1 MIRIIIAED
10 QAIVRQGLAAL
21 LSRMEGIRVVG
32 EAANG
37 REAVEACRLHRP
49 DLVLMD
55 VQMPVLNG
63 VEATLQ
69 IKKEF
74 PAIQVLILTTFDE
87 DEYLFDALQ
96 NGASGYLLKDATPE
110 KIGEAIREVMKGGA
124 FIAPPVAKKV
134 VARLKGGMK
143 SSREKWKQLSSLTD
157 RELEIIRLIG
167 EGKSNKEIAE
177 TLFLTQ
183 GTVKN
188 YISGILQKL
197 ELRDRT
203 QIAIFALRNDLV

>member
-10 QAIVRQGLAAL
+10 QTIVRQGLAAL

-110 KIGEAIREVMKGGA
+110 
-124 FIAPPVAKKV
+124 
-134 VARLKGGMK
+134 
-143 SSREKWKQLSSLTD
+143 
-157 RELEIIRLIG
+157 
-167 EGKSNKEIAE
+167 
-177 TLFLTQ
+177 
-183 GTVKN
+183 
-188 YISGILQKL
+188 
-197 ELRDRT
+197 
-203 QIAIFALRNDLV
+203 